1 MLKRFFLIFLL
12 TQLGACYHLLDRKV
26 DMPEKTTAKPVQ
38 PTPSMV
44 ATGSIFADKGQFH
57 PLFEDRRPRQ
67 VGDIVTINLA
77 EKTTAS
83 QTTNSKAER
92 TGSVAFPLPKLTGLA
107 GNLFGNNV
115 KELSATASDS
125 SKFEG
130 KGTSNNN
137 NLFTGTITTT
147 VIEVLANGNLAVSGE
162 KQIGTNGEVQTLRFS
177 GVVSP
182 TTILSGNVVSSTQV
196 ADARLEYFGR
206 GQLDDTQ
213 RMGWL
218 QRFFSNFLP
227 F

>member
-1 MLKRFFLIFLL
+1 MLKRVFLILLL

-26 DMPEKTTAKPVQ
+26 DMPEKTTAKPVS
-38 PTPSMV
+38 PTPPDV
-44 ATGSIFADKGQFH
+44 ATGSIFADRGQFR

-77 EKTTAS
+77 ERTTAS

-92 TGSVAFPLPKLTGLA
+92 TSSLSFPLPTITGLA
-107 GNLFGNNV
+107 GNLLGNNI
-115 KELSATASDS
+115 KQLSATGSDS
-125 SKFEG
+125 NKFEG

-137 NLFTGTITTT
+137 NLFNGTITTT
-147 VIEVLANGNLAVSGE
+147 VIEVLANGNLSVSGE

-177 GVVSP
+177 GVISP